1 MLNIVVNNER
11 NRSGSAILGY
21 ITEVLHREYINVT
34 NDPTEPPPPQLPQ
47 QGLKLPIID
56 TITPSIETQFTSN
69 TTTNTTVPTMTIPAT
84 TATTTT
90 TTVAPI
96 VQQQQTPSNTISAAQ
111 LIPTNSIRHV
121 SSSSNLVMAN
131 NKPPQVIKLQPF
143 VSPANS
149 SNQAQIQSQSTTNKV
164 NYMFIKKEI
173 LKIYFI

>member
-21 ITEVLHREYINVT
+21 ITEVLHREYINVM
-34 NDPTEPPPPQLPQ
+34 NDPTEPPPPSQLPQ

-56 TITPSIETQFTSN
+56 TITSSIETQFSSN

-90 TTVAPI
+90 TTTVAPI
-96 VQQQQTPSNTISAAQ
+96 VQQQQTASNTISQ

-164 NYMFIKKEI
+164 NY
-173 LKIYFI
+173 LVY

>member
-47 QGLKLPIID
+47 QGLKLPIVD
-56 TITPSIETQFTSN
+56 TITPSIETQFSSN
-69 TTTNTTVPTMTIPAT
+69 TTTNTTVPTITIPAT

-96 VQQQQTPSNTISAAQ
+96 VQQQQTASNTISAAQ

-164 NYMFIKKEI
+164 NYIV
-173 LKIYFI
+173 Y